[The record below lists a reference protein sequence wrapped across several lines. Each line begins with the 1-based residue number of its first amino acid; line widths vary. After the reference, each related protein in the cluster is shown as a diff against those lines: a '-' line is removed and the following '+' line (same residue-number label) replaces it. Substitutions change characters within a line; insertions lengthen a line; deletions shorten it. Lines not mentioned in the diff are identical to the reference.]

1 MSTLAGASD
10 RRLSIPWIPAFACP
24 VKEEEEERYKPFSLD
39 GSFQGLGVGLADKEE
54 LLK

>member
-10 RRLSIPWIPAFACP
+10 RRFSIPRIPAFVCP
-24 VKEEEEERYKPFSLD
+24 VKVEGEERYKPFSLD
-39 GSFQGLGVGLADKEE
+39 GSFQGSGVGLADKEE